1 MGELLECC
9 YLRLWTDLE
18 NNLNNVTNNL
28 HVTSLNLNTPVLY
41 GEYSIN
47 FFT

>member
-18 NNLNNVTNNL
+18 NNLNITFHKSKFL
-28 HVTSLNLNTPVLY
+28 HVAYNQ
-41 GEYSIN
+41 SIN
-47 FFT
+47 QLIN